1 MGYAGKC
8 AIIIIQ
14 MKQFIFIIFLTI
26 LCFPVT
32 ILYTVETVFA
42 GGEYGAVST
51 ANRPAVSNLIEAK
64 ELISL
69 DLRDIEVKDALKY
82 IAQKA
87 NLNIVPT
94 KDVSGRITLMI
105 KNAAVEDIFEII
117 IRSNRLAYE
126 KIGSI
131 YNVMTEKEYSRRYGK
146 EFDDIR
152 EVKVF
157 HLKYVI
163 PEQAY
168 AIIDSIKSSIGKVL
182 VESDSGT
189 ILILDTPEKIAE
201 VEQTIEL
208 LEHKSTTRVFELQY
222 ANAKALAKQ
231 LKSQL
236 DMKKVGSIK
245 ADERTN
251 QLIVQTLPER
261 MKDIR
266 DIIAKLDQKT
276 KEVLIES
283 TIIQIKLTD
292 DLSRGVQWE
301 GLFELADEGG
311 NTTYL
316 GSTPL
321 ASVNSTTAAW
331 RSRAEVLTDTGNIG
345 SYPFSGTTSD
355 YASSVPRVGTGEM
368 HIGVVG
374 DHDYDVMLKYLQTLG
389 EVKILSNPKLAVINN
404 QEARIHVGERQAY
417 ITTTT
422 TAGQTT
428 TTVSENVTFLD
439 VGLQLHI
446 TPTIN
451 DEGYITLKIKPD
463 LSSVIGTLL
472 TAQNNRIPIVDTST
486 AETTVMIKDGA
497 TVAIGGLR
505 KEEKTDTSQEVPFLG
520 KIPILGMF
528 FKSGTKGTTRSELL
542 IMVTAHIIDGDKLD
556 TGNNRDF
563 GVEQG
568 KGYKDYNPMTTQSDL
583 TEFEKQYEV
592 KPKLYQEYPEY
603 NNNDEEYYPTI
614 KPLKDE

>member
-1 MGYAGKC
+1 
-8 AIIIIQ
+8 
-14 MKQFIFIIFLTI
+14 MKQYIFIIFLTI
-26 LCFPVT
+26 FFFTVT
-32 ILYTVETVFA
+32 ILYTVGTA
-42 GGEYGAVST
+42 LALREYASAVA
-51 ANRPAVSNLIEAK
+51 ANPVAVSNLMVAK

-94 KDVSGRITLMI
+94 KEVSGRITLMI
-105 KNAAVEDIFEII
+105 NDAAVEDIFEIV
-117 IRSNRLAYE
+117 IRSNSLAYE

-131 YNVMTEKEYSRRYGK
+131 FNVMTEKEYKQRYGK
-146 EFDDIR
+146 GFDDIR
-152 EVKVF
+152 QVKVF

-163 PEQAY
+163 PDQAY
-168 AIIDSIKSSIGKVL
+168 TIIDSIKSTIGKVL
-182 VESDSGT
+182 VEADSGT
-189 ILILDTPEKIAE
+189 ILVLDTPEKI
-201 VEQTIEL
+201 VEITKTLEL
-208 LEHKSTTRVFELQY
+208 LEFKSTIRVFDLQY
-222 ANAKALAKQ
+222 ANAKDIEKQ
-231 LKSQL
+231 LKTQL

-261 MKDIR
+261 MIDIEA
-266 DIIAKLDQKT
+266 IIKKLDQKT
-276 KEVLIES
+276 REVLIES

-292 DLSRGVQWE
+292 DLSQGVEWE
-301 GLFELADEGG
+301 GLFELANKDG
-311 NTTYL
+311 NTSYL

-331 RSRAEVLTDTGNIG
+331 RSRAEVLSDTGNIG

-355 YASSVPRVGTGEM
+355 YASSVPTVGTGEM

-374 DHDYDVMLKYLQTLG
+374 NNDYDVMLKYLKTLG
-389 EVKILSNPKLAVINN
+389 TVKILSNPKLAVTNN

-428 TTVSENVTFLD
+428 TTVSEEVTFLD

-451 DEGYITLKIKPD
+451 DEGYVTLKIKPD

-472 TAQNNRIPIVDTST
+472 TAQNNRIPIVDSST

-497 TVAIGGLR
+497 TVAVGGLCR
-505 KEEKTDTSQEVPFLG
+505 EEKSDNSQEVPFLG
-520 KIPILGMF
+520 KIPILGML
-528 FKSGTKGTTRSELL
+528 FKSGTKGSSRSELL
-542 IMVTAHIIDGDKLD
+542 IMVTAHIIKGDKLD
-556 TGNNRDF
+556 TGDKRDF
-563 GVEQG
+563 GIDQD
-568 KGYKDYNPMTTQSDL
+568 KGYKDYNLMTTESDL
-583 TEFEKQYEV
+583 TEFEKQHKIE
-592 KPKLYQEYPEY
+592 PKLYQEYPEY
-603 NNNDEEYYPTI
+603 KDAEAYYPTL

>member
-1 MGYAGKC
+1 
-8 AIIIIQ
+8 

-26 LCFPVT
+26 FGFAVT
-32 ILYTVETVFA
+32 IIYTVEVVLCA
-42 GGEYGAVST
+42 SGYVSLAK
-51 ANRPAVSNLIEAK
+51 ANSQSVSNLMVAK

-87 NLNIVPT
+87 NLNIVST

-105 KNAAVEDIFEII
+105 NNAAVEDIFEII
-117 IRSNRLAYE
+117 IRSNSLAYE

-131 YNVMTEKEYSRRYGK
+131 YNVMTEKEYTLRYGK
-146 EFDDIR
+146 GFDDIR
-152 EVKVF
+152 QVKVF

-168 AIIDSIKSSIGKVL
+168 TIIDSIKSSIGKVL
-182 VESDSGT
+182 VEADSGT

-201 VEQTIEL
+201 VEETIGL
-208 LEHKSTTRVFELQY
+208 LEHKSTVQVFNLQY
-222 ANAKALAKQ
+222 ANAGDIAKQ
-231 LKSQL
+231 LKTQL

-261 MKDIR
+261 MKDIEA
-266 DIIAKLDQKT
+266 IIAKLDQKT
-276 KEVLIES
+276 REVLIES

-292 DLSRGVQWE
+292 DLSQGVEWE
-301 GLFELADEGG
+301 GLFELSQKDG

-331 RSRAEVLTDTGNIG
+331 RSRQDVLTDTGNIG

-355 YASSVPRVGTGEM
+355 YASSVPSVGTSEM

-374 DHDYDVMLKYLQTLG
+374 NHDYDVMLKYLQTLG
-389 EVKILSNPKLAVINN
+389 EVKILSNPKLAVTNN

-428 TTVSENVTFLD
+428 TTVSEEVTFLD

-451 DEGYITLKIKPD
+451 DDGYVTLKIKPD

-497 TVAIGGLR
+497 TVAVGGLR
-505 KEEKTDTSQEVPFLG
+505 KEEKSDTTQEVPFLG
-520 KIPILGMF
+520 KIPILGMM
-528 FKSGTKGTTRSELL
+528 FKSGSKGSTRSELL
-542 IMVTAHIIDGDKLD
+542 IMVTAHIIEGDKLD

-568 KGYKDYNPMTTQSDL
+568 KGYKDYNVITTESDL
-583 TEFEKQYEV
+583 TEFEKTYEI

-603 NNNDEEYYPTI
+603 KNTEEYYPTI

>member
-1 MGYAGKC
+1 
-8 AIIIIQ
+8 

-26 LCFPVT
+26 WCFAVT
-32 ILYTVETVFA
+32 ILCAVETVFA
-42 GGEYGAVST
+42 DGEYVSLST
-51 ANRPAVSNLIEAK
+51 VNGSSVSNLMVAK

-105 KNAAVEDIFEII
+105 NNAAVEDIFEIV
-117 IRSNRLAYE
+117 IRSNSLAYE

-131 YNVMTEKEYSRRYGK
+131 YNVMTEKEYTQRYGK
-146 EFDDIR
+146 GFDDIR
-152 EVKVF
+152 QVKVF

-168 AIIDSIKSSIGKVL
+168 TIIDSIKSSIGKVL
-182 VESDSGT
+182 VEADSGT

-201 VEQTIEL
+201 VEETIGL
-208 LEHKSTTRVFELQY
+208 LEHKSTVQVFNLQY
-222 ANAKALAKQ
+222 ANAGDIAKQ
-231 LKSQL
+231 LKTQL

-251 QLIVQTLPER
+251 QLVVQTLPER
-261 MKDIR
+261 MKDIQA
-266 DIIAKLDQKT
+266 IIAKLDQKT
-276 KEVLIES
+276 REVLIES

-292 DLSRGVQWE
+292 ALSQGVAWE
-301 GLFELADEGG
+301 GLFELSQKDG

-331 RSRAEVLTDTGNIG
+331 RSRQEVLTDTGNIG

-355 YASSVPRVGTGEM
+355 YASSVPSVGTSEM

-374 DHDYDVMLKYLQTLG
+374 NHDYDVMLKYLQTLG
-389 EVKILSNPKLAVINN
+389 EVKILSNPKLAVTNN

-428 TTVSENVTFLD
+428 TTVSEEVTFLD

-451 DEGYITLKIKPD
+451 DEGYVTLKIKPD

-497 TVAIGGLR
+497 TVAVGGLR

-520 KIPILGMF
+520 KIPILGML
-528 FKSGTKGTTRSELL
+528 FKSGSKGTTRSELL
-542 IMVTAHIIDGDKLD
+542 IMVTAHIIDGDKID

-568 KGYKDYNPMTTQSDL
+568 KGYKDYNSMTTESDL
-583 TEFEKQYEV
+583 TEFEKNYEI

-603 NNNDEEYYPTI
+603 KNIEEYYPTI

>member
-14 MKQFIFIIFLTI
+14 MKRFIFIIFLTI
-26 LCFPVT
+26 LCFTVT
-32 ILYTVETVFA
+32 ILSAVETVFA
-42 GGEYGAVST
+42 SGEYASLQT
-51 ANRPAVSNLIEAK
+51 ANSNVVSNLMVAK
-64 ELISL
+64 KLISL

-105 KNAAVEDIFEII
+105 KNAAVEDIFEIV

-126 KIGSI
+126 KIGLI
-131 YNVMTEKEYSRRYGK
+131 YNVMTEKEYVNRYGK
-146 EFDDIR
+146 GFDDIR
-152 EVKVF
+152 QVKVF

-168 AIIDSIKSSIGKVL
+168 IIIDSIKSSIGKVL
-182 VESDSGT
+182 VEADSGT
-189 ILILDTPEKIAE
+189 ILVLDTPEKIAE
-201 VEQTIEL
+201 VAKIIEQ
-208 LEHKSTTRVFELQY
+208 LEHKSTIRVFDLQY
-222 ANAKALAKQ
+222 ATAKDLAKQ

-261 MKDIR
+261 MKDIKA
-266 DIIAKLDQKT
+266 IIAKLDQKT
-276 KEVLIES
+276 REVLIES
-283 TIIQIKLTD
+283 TIIQVKLTD
-292 DLSRGVQWE
+292 DLSQGVEWE
-301 GLFELADEGG
+301 GLFELSQKDG

-355 YASSVPRVGTGEM
+355 YSSGVPSVGTGEM

-374 DHDYDVMLKYLQTLG
+374 NHDYDVMLKYLQTLG
-389 EVKILSNPKLAVINN
+389 EVKILSNPKLAVTNN

-428 TTVSENVTFLD
+428 TTVSEEVTFLD

-451 DEGYITLKIKPD
+451 DKGYVTLKIKPD
-463 LSSVIGTLL
+463 LSSVTGTLL
-472 TAQNNRIPIVDTST
+472 TAQNNKIPIVDTST

-505 KEEKTDTSQEVPFLG
+505 KEEKSDTSQEVPFLG
-520 KIPILGMF
+520 KVPLLGMF
-528 FKSGTKGTTRSELL
+528 FKSGTKGSTRSELL
-542 IMVTAHIIDGDKLD
+542 IMVTAHIIDGDTLE

-568 KGYKDYNPMTTQSDL
+568 KGYRDYNSITSESDL

-592 KPKLYQEYPEY
+592 KAKLYQEYPDY
-603 NNNDEEYYPTI
+603 NNDDEEYYPTI

>member
-1 MGYAGKC
+1 
-8 AIIIIQ
+8 
-14 MKQFIFIIFLTI
+14 MKQFILIIILTIFLGTVTI
-26 LCFPVT
+26 LCDVGG
-32 ILYTVETVFA
+32 VFA
-42 GGEYGAVST
+42 GKEYASLAPGSG
-51 ANRPAVSNLIEAK
+51 PAVSNLMVAK

-87 NLNIVPT
+87 DLNIVPT
-94 KDVSGRITLMI
+94 NEVSGRITLMI
-105 KNAAVEDIFEII
+105 KDAAVEDIFEII

-131 YNVMTEKEYSRRYGK
+131 YNVMTEKEYKQRYGK
-146 EFDDIR
+146 SFDDIR
-152 EVKVF
+152 QVRVF

-168 AIIDSIKSSIGKVL
+168 TIIDSIKSSIGKVL

-189 ILILDTPEKIAE
+189 ILVLDTPEKIAE
-201 VEQTIEL
+201 IEKTIES
-208 LEHKSTTRVFELQY
+208 LEYKSTVRVFDLQY
-222 ANAKALAKQ
+222 ANARDVAKQ
-231 LKSQL
+231 LKTQL

-245 ADERTN
+245 HDDRTN

-261 MKDIR
+261 MKDIKT
-266 DIIAKLDQKT
+266 IIEKLDKKT
-276 KEVLIES
+276 KGVLIES
-283 TIIQIKLTD
+283 TIIQVKLTD
-292 DLSRGVQWE
+292 NLSQGVEWE
-301 GLFELADEGG
+301 GLFELSDKDG

-321 ASVNSTTAAW
+321 ASVQSTTAAW
-331 RSRAEVLTDTGNIG
+331 RSRAEALTDTGNIG
-345 SYPFSGTTSD
+345 SYPFSGTSTD
-355 YASSVPRVGTGEM
+355 YSSSVPKVATEEM
-368 HIGVVG
+368 HIGLVG

-389 EVKILSNPKLAVINN
+389 EVKILSNPKLAVTNN

-428 TTVSENVTFLD
+428 TTVSEEVTFLD

-451 DEGYITLKIKPD
+451 DEGYVTLKIKPD

-486 AETTVMIKDGA
+486 AETTVMVKDGS
-497 TVAIGGLR
+497 TVAVGGLR
-505 KEEKTDTSQEVPFLG
+505 REERSDSSKEVPLLG
-520 KIPILGMF
+520 KIPILGML
-528 FKSGTKGTTRSELL
+528 FKSGSKDKTRNELL
-542 IMVTAHIIDGDKLD
+542 ILVTAHIVDGDELT
-556 TGNNRDF
+556 TGDKRAF
-563 GVEQG
+563 GIDVD
-568 KGYKDYNPMTTQSDL
+568 KGYQSYNPMTTESDL
-583 TEFEKQYEV
+583 TEFEKDYDPQ
-592 KPKLYQEYPEY
+592 PMLYQEYPEY
-603 NNNDEEYYPTI
+603 KKAEKEYYPTI